1 MSLLDAILLDPHRD
15 PKDVWIALRSDGNK
29 GSGTESDPYHGGVKF
44 EAPCNITNLEQD
56 IISTTAV
63 ATTNDNH
70 NYHDGDLVTIDGAT
84 GTGSEFYN
92 GTFVIRSTSG
102 NTFKYDMTDDPGG
115 VASGSSIQAKRMLLQ
130 LDAVLQ
136 SFELQEVN
144 DLILRLGPGEYLT
157 RGNGGQANP
166 LNPPVGWRIR
176 KGWKLVGSGMDT
188 TTLKL
193 VGAQKLKVGL
203 YYAVGT
209 YYYAYADYAEVS
221 DLTVNCNLRGTENGI
236 GVATAAVG
244 LLGNHLRI
252 RRVRAIEF
260 GTWQPRPQDAVNS
273 PESFVLAV
281 GGLADGLTE
290 PTDCR
295 IESCIVEQ
303 RAEVPGADNITCLAI
318 TAGEVPPDG
327 IMVHPRGC
335 VIRDCLAD
343 GRLSNGNVNL
353 QQVVW
358 GCSVSGIGALV
369 ERNRFYNLRAG
380 GPYHDSWPQLDVVV
394 RNNHYRN
401 VVIGTW
407 EHMGGISRT
416 NVGILIKSLEYE
428 LVGSVH
434 TAHVTTF
441 KEHGFQDDDFVRIY
455 NLGTKNVLEDD
466 NKYYYY
472 PFNVPGNPND
482 PGIPRFPVT
491 RREPNTFDYILKD
504 APLDDVLVS
513 PTENVSGHT
522 PAYNTATF
530 LTPFDFRRLLASLTF
545 DSGTGLA
552 TASIADD
559 VDTYGVAF
567 ASHDFRPG
575 DVVEIVHGETDYN
588 GFFLVKERTDAKTFK
603 FEIASA
609 PPSNSSES
617 GYYAKRWQAKELIIE
632 QNVFE
637 LAPQAIS
644 NGVPR
649 GVYIEADGISASPQY
664 TFPKV
669 LIRYNTISHVDRLRI
684 PGDNSRGIDLFSVQ
698 NAIIEGNVIDLDV
711 ADPILTNECL
721 KVKCLNN
728 TSADGTPL
736 AALNTAPSQHSEDLR
751 DIIMEAT
758 IIAF

>member
-1 MSLLDAILLDPHRD
+1 MSLLDAILLEPHRD
-15 PKDVWIALRSDGNK
+15 AKNVWIALRSDGNN
-29 GSGTESDPYHGGVKF
+29 GSGTEDDPYHGGVKF
-44 EAPCNITNLEQD
+44 EAPINVTHLEQD
-56 IISTTAV
+56 TIATTAV
-63 ATTNDNH
+63 ATTDGNH
-70 NYHDGDLVTIDGAT
+70 DYSDGDLVGIGGAT
-84 GTGSEFYN
+84 GSGSEFYN
-92 GTFVIRSTSG
+92 GTFVIRSASG

-115 VASGSSIQAKRMLLQ
+115 AASGSSIQARRMVLQ
-130 LDAVLQ
+130 LDVVLQ

-144 DLILRLGPGEYLT
+144 DLIVRLGPGEFLT

-176 KGWKLVGSGMDT
+176 KGWKMIGSGMDT
-188 TTLKL
+188 TKLKL
-193 VGAQKLKVGL
+193 VGAQKLNVGL
-203 YYAVGT
+203 YYAIGT
-209 YYYAYADYAEVS
+209 YYYAYADHSEVS

-260 GTWQPRPQDAVNS
+260 GTWQPRPQDGVNS

-295 IESCIVEQ
+295 IECCIVEK
-303 RAEVPGADNITCLAI
+303 RAEVPGADNITCLAV

-327 IMVHPRGC
+327 IMIHPRGC

-358 GCSVSGIGALV
+358 GCSVSGVGSFV

-416 NVGILIKSLEYE
+416 NVGIRLKTLEYE
-428 LVGSVH
+428 LDGSEHV
-434 TAHVTTF
+434 AHVTTF
-441 KEHGFQDDDFVRIY
+441 KEHGFQNNDLVRIY
-455 NLGTKNVLEDD
+455 NIGTQNVLDDD

-472 PFNVPGNPND
+472 PFDVPGAPGD
-482 PGIPRFPVT
+482 PGIPRFQVT
-491 RREPNTFDYILKD
+491 RRGPNDFDYIMKA
-504 APLDDVLVS
+504 APLDNVLVS
-513 PTENVSGHT
+513 PTENVSGHL

-530 LTPFDFRRLLASLTF
+530 STPFDFHRLLASLTY

-552 TASIADD
+552 TATIADD
-559 VDTYGVAF
+559 LETYGVAF
-567 ASHDFRPG
+567 ASHDFRSG
-575 DVVEIVHGETDYN
+575 DIVEIVHGETGYN
-588 GFFLVKERTDAKTFK
+588 GYFLVKERTDAKSFK
-603 FEIASA
+603 FKMYAS

-632 QNVFE
+632 SNVFE

-669 LIRYNTISHVDRLRI
+669 VIRHNTISHVDRLRI

-698 NAIIEGNVIDLDV
+698 KAIIEGNVIDLDV
-711 ADPILTNECL
+711 GDPILTSDCL
-721 KVKCLNN
+721 KVKCFNN

-736 AALNTAPSQHSEDLR
+736 AALITAQSQHSEELKDK
-751 DIIMEAT
+751 IMEAT